1 MDKAAG
7 VKYITWDNNQWVSY
21 DDADTLKIKMDFA
34 NKLGLGGTMVWA
46 LDLDNA
52 DSQSAQY
59 LNSGGN
65 MTNTNGF
72 SIAKKAADTQQA
84 VAAKLAF
91 WTPCM
96 TEKERKVLGCP
107 GGYHE
112 LLVGHGK
119 VYDADD
125 FRAVEGCHGSLN
137 RLLCLSNEAVG
148 RNCAWNRRPDGS
160 KICDQR
166 CPKGTIYLTQN
177 THPAGDK
184 KDCAHGT
191 YISVCCEDIETI
203 AQVCPNQYSSD
214 IIFSGSF
221 SNMGAVDSSF
231 SLKSATSK
239 RDNPEASD

>member
-1 MDKAAG
+1 MLGLGFYGRSFTLSDPSCNTPGCPFASGANPGECTGQAGILSNAEINRVIRTHDLTPVMDKAAG

-34 NKLGLGGTMVWA
+34 NKLGLGGTSRLPRLIFTAEDRTVSDSHVVVWA

-59 LNSGGN
+59 LNLGGN

-107 GGYHE
+107 GG
-112 LLVGHGK
+112 
-119 VYDADD
+119 
-125 FRAVEGCHGSLN
+125 R
-137 RLLCLSNEAVG
+137 CLSSPCGFTDSAKFSCPRRVP
-148 RNCAWNRRPDGS
+148 RAASRAW
-160 KICDQR
+160 
-166 CPKGTIYLTQN
+166 KG
-177 THPAGDK
+177 
-184 KDCAHGT
+184 
-191 YISVCCEDIETI
+191 V
-203 AQVCPNQYSSD
+203 
-214 IIFSGSF
+214 
-221 SNMGAVDSSF
+221 
-231 SLKSATSK
+231 
-239 RDNPEASD
+239 

>member
-107 GGYHE
+107 GGKCLYSH
-112 LLVGHGK
+112 LPDLPT
-119 VYDADD
+119 ALNLPCP
-125 FRAVEGCHGSLN
+125 FRVPRAASRAWKGVRRGRFQGC
-137 RLLCLSNEAVG
+137 
-148 RNCAWNRRPDGS
+148 
-160 KICDQR
+160 
-166 CPKGTIYLTQN
+166 
-177 THPAGDK
+177 
-184 KDCAHGT
+184 
-191 YISVCCEDIETI
+191 
-203 AQVCPNQYSSD
+203 
-214 IIFSGSF
+214 
-221 SNMGAVDSSF
+221 
-231 SLKSATSK
+231 
-239 RDNPEASD
+239 